1 MQISYPASNKGVEM
15 ARIPRGAVAS
25 MLEKEA
31 TKNTIFFDEFT
42 GCLPCL
48 IAPMELYPDRVDAET
63 VEGRGSSRLREN
75 FARAHLAITSGLWA
89 QKLPMNIPEFVSE
102 LSNSCKIRPMATAP
116 LPARSSV

>member
-48 IAPMELYPDRVDAET
+48 ISPTEIYPHRFDAET
-63 VEGRGSSRLREN
+63 VQPLEGRGLSQLREN
-75 FARAHLAITSGLWA
+75 SARAHLAGLWA
-89 QKLPMNIPEFVSE
+89 KKLPMTIPEFVSE
-102 LSNSCKIRPMATAP
+102 LSNSCKIRPLATAP

>member
-1 MQISYPASNKGVEM
+1 M

-31 TKNTIFFDEFT
+31 TKNTIFLDEFT

-48 IAPMELYPDRVDAET
+48 VAPTEIYPDRVDAET
-63 VEGRGSSRLREN
+63 VQPLEGRALSRLREN
-75 FARAHLAITSGLWA
+75 FARAYLAITSGLWA
-89 QKLPMNIPEFVSE
+89 QKLPMTIREFVSE